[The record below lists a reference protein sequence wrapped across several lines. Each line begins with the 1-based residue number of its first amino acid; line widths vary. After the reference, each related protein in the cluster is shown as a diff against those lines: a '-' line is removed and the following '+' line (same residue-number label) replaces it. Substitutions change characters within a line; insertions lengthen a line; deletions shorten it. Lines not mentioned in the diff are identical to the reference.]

1 MLFLACIDSRRE
13 IIMSEIWSHNE
24 DTYDMIDDTVVRH
37 VLLLKIDEDY
47 INIDTYINND
57 ESIVVLDRCFSR
69 P

>member
-1 MLFLACIDSRRE
+1 
-13 IIMSEIWSHNE
+13 MSEIWSHNE
-24 DTYDMIDDTVVRH
+24 TSYDMIDDTVVRH

-57 ESIVVLDRCFSR
+57 GSIIVLDRCFSR